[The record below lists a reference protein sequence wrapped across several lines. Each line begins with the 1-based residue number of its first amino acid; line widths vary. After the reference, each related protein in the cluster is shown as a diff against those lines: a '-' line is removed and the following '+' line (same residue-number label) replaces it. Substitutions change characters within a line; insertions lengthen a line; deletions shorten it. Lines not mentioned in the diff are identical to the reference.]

1 MIVGHWG
8 GWYPGDPHL
17 VSCAPIPSAAAARGS
32 GSSSV
37 DAARRHCDAL
47 GAATCGGFIRTAASV
62 VYCAPGSFVSGAANS
77 SSAGYRRVGFSAN
90 PILTACDP
98 LPSAASDSSARDP
111 PTTVKE
117 AEAQC
122 AALTPAGSCGGF
134 LFRSPAVRS
143 ALAAAGVGA
152 APPVTYCKPG
162 TFQSGTPNATSAV
175 GYPRGGL
182 DASGLIGGMG
192 GGNQ

>member
-17 VSCAPIPSAAAARGS
+17 VSCTPIPSAAAARGS

-47 GAATCGGFIRTAASV
+47 GVATCGGFVRTAASV
-62 VYCAPGSFVSGAANS
+62 EYCAPGSFVSGAANS
-77 SSAGYRRVGFSAN
+77 SSAGYRRVGFSPN
-90 PILTACDP
+90 PVLTACDP

-122 AALTPAGSCGGF
+122 SALTPAGSCGGF

-143 ALAAAGVGA
+143 ALAAAGIGV
-152 APPVTYCKPG
+152 APPVTFCKPG

>member
-17 VSCAPIPSAAAARGS
+17 VSCTPIPSAAAARGS

-47 GAATCGGFIRTAASV
+47 GAATCGGFIHTAASV
-62 VYCAPGSFVSGAANS
+62 VYCTPGSFVSGAANS
-77 SSAGYRRVGFSAN
+77 SSAGYRRVGSSAN
-90 PILTACDP
+90 PVLTACDP

-111 PTTVKE
+111 PTTIKE

>member
-1 MIVGHWG
+1 MAFA
-8 GWYPGDPHL
+8 L
-17 VSCAPIPSAAAARGS
+17 VDEVSIDSMRSA
-32 GSSSV
+32 V
-37 DAARRHCDAL
+37 HC
-47 GAATCGGFIRTAASV
+47 R
-62 VYCAPGSFVSGAANS
+62 N
-77 SSAGYRRVGFSAN
+77 
-90 PILTACDP
+90 
-98 LPSAASDSSARDP
+98 DP
-111 PTTVKE
+111 PPGTSGTATV
-117 AEAQC
+117 
-122 AALTPAGSCGGF
+122 TPAGSCGGF

>member
-17 VSCAPIPSAAAARGS
+17 VSCTPIPSAADARGS
-32 GSSSV
+32 GSTV

-47 GAATCGGFIRTAASV
+47 GAVTCGGFIRTTASV
-62 VYCAPGSFVSGAANS
+62 VYCAPGSFVSGAGNS

-90 PILTACDP
+90 PVLTACDP
-98 LPSAASDSSARDP
+98 LPSAGSDSSAWDP

-117 AEAQC
+117 AEAKC

-143 ALAAAGVGA
+143 ALAPA
-152 APPVTYCKPG
+152 VTFCKPG
-162 TFQSGTPNATSAV
+162 TFQSGTPNASSAV